1 MLHSAFSL
9 LTKKKN
15 LVASCSIFFHVL
27 IFFFI
32 GILSNINKI
41 FTFLH
46 FLPETPKLRAGQTF
60 LTVPYFQ
67 TCSKRWNARHILS
80 CAPQE
85 PGRRLDSTALPT
97 PHKRSRQGD
106 GEAVCLT
113 LGFFLLLWL
122 IFMEF
127 FNRNTPWLPWLLQGA
142 PLLLWWLWHCWQV
155 GSCLSLAVHP
165 IMQGFDIPIKVVPRV
180 WVSAAPW
187 RGSAQEQG
195 KAAS

>member
-113 LGFFLLLWL
+113 LGFFSSSDWFSWSFL
-122 IFMEF
+122 IETPLGCLGFCREHLCCSGGSGTAG
-127 FNRNTPWLPWLLQGA
+127 RLAPASPWLSIP
-142 PLLLWWLWHCWQV
+142 
-155 GSCLSLAVHP
+155 SCRDLTFP
-165 IMQGFDIPIKVVPRV
+165 
-180 WVSAAPW
+180 
-187 RGSAQEQG
+187 
-195 KAAS
+195 